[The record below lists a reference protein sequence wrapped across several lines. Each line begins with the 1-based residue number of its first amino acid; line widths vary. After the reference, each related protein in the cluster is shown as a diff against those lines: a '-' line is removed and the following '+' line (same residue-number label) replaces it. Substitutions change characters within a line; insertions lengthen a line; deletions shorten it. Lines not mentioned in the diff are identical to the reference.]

1 MLTQILAQ
9 ANLTQSEARVLHKQA
24 WLCCVLYV
32 LHSTEH
38 RAGPLADP
46 SEPGPTCV
54 HMWVC
59 RYLNNPREALQHLN
73 AARRHVQWSTPAL
86 LAMAEI
92 YLNPDSDVNWATDSE
107 ADATPQQDGDS
118 RESVQAVGTLLKQL
132 KTSDMQSTKYKVSG
146 QPP

>member
-1 MLTQILAQ
+1 
-9 ANLTQSEARVLHKQA
+9 
-24 WLCCVLYV
+24 
-32 LHSTEH
+32 
-38 RAGPLADP
+38 
-46 SEPGPTCV
+46 
-54 HMWVC
+54 
-59 RYLNNPREALQHLN
+59 
-73 AARRHVQWSTPAL
+73 
-86 LAMAEI
+86 MAEI